1 MTTQS
6 SNILL
11 VLANAVANFNGS
23 MSDVRRAA
31 NILVSNLG
39 INGFTTQTMGVLVP
53 FKKSLIDLGFNAELV
68 NDFMSRLGVICD
80 CKDKAIG
87 KYTKQHI
94 AAIKSFLKLANQK
107 QAAIENAAHDA
118 EMAAI
123 AQHPVIAPVVAA
135 CAKSRELIIELA
147 DCNEARFFEIC
158 NEVEQI
164 GYSNEILPYALQA
177 PETKAA
183 FGNYEA
189 YINFTVSP
197 FYDRQ
202 IDWHITNALKVAAD
216 RLNLF
221 LMYNENGEFMNAECD
236 ETQGYYAF
244 RVMDNVI
251 GWVLDEPANEPT
263 ATAKHPILAELDECL
278 NAQIAAA
285 ATTDAIT
292 AGDTNGL
299 FVQTANGEWAHVQ
312 DAADEADM
320 SVEQYLAFRKS
331 VAVAN
336 NCSEFANVENAA
348 AKAGVSLGDYFS
360 LYGDAGWELDFEP
373 MQLEQLQD
381 IYAVAKEQDGDDD
394 DKNSADQLVEQF
406 AKFIHNKI
414 QERHSFFLQKI
425 ESIGFQT
432 TAFCYEILLHEQ
444 TKISLRV
451 EENGNCY
458 LKHLCAGVGNGSFC
472 SLSFCVYLSQNFEK
486 FFCRKME
493 AFFRDILRK
502 I

>member
-1 MTTQS
+1 MKS
-6 SNILL
+6 GFVDAYILTHL
-11 VLANAVANFNGS
+11 FTAV
-23 MSDVRRAA
+23 R
-31 NILVSNLG
+31 
-39 INGFTTQTMGVLVP
+39 
-53 FKKSLIDLGFNAELV
+53 
-68 NDFMSRLGVICD
+68 
-80 CKDKAIG
+80 
-87 KYTKQHI
+87 
-94 AAIKSFLKLANQK
+94 
-107 QAAIENAAHDA
+107 
-118 EMAAI
+118 
-123 AQHPVIAPVVAA
+123 
-135 CAKSRELIIELA
+135 
-147 DCNEARFFEIC
+147 
-158 NEVEQI
+158 
-164 GYSNEILPYALQA
+164 
-177 PETKAA
+177 KAA
-183 FGNYEA
+183 QRLDLIVETSL
-189 YINFTVSP
+189 YIAG
-197 FYDRQ
+197 Q
-202 IDWHITNALKVAAD
+202 HQ
-216 RLNLF
+216 
-221 LMYNENGEFMNAECD
+221 YNESEKTAGYKLLRLFGEY
-236 ETQGYYAF
+236 T
-244 RVMDNVI
+244 I
-251 GWVLDEPANEPT
+251 GWVLDEPTNEP
-263 ATAKHPILAELDECL
+263 ALID
-278 NAQIAAA
+278 
-285 ATTDAIT
+285 
-292 AGDTNGL
+292 DTNGL

-451 EENGNCY
+451 EENGNCH